1 MSGAVKTP
9 GGGITTLDFKINRFI
24 GLRGIMLLT
33 SFNKMVVKAP
43 EFTIAS
49 TSISKVCSD
58 SSFRLVFFYFLF
70 GFTIALHNS
79 LIYAKYIHEM
89 TSSTH

>member
-33 SFNKMVVKAP
+33 SFNKMVVKGP

-58 SSFRLVFFYFLF
+58 S
-70 GFTIALHNS
+70 
-79 LIYAKYIHEM
+79 
-89 TSSTH
+89 